1 MQERLLRCF
10 SEAQAMHKASQAS
23 NNAGVTALSA
33 PPAQDPALV
42 ALGRSLFF
50 DKELSGDRT
59 YSRSTCHSPAGFTGD
74 ATLTSIGAGGTGENQ
89 LRVVSS
95 GSMVA
100 RNAPPLFNLGAGNT
114 RMFWDGRVSRDN
126 ATGALTTPEST
137 LNGITPARADVASQL
152 TSALAAQAMF
162 PVASDVEMRGAVGNE
177 IRAAADNQAVWAA
190 LMARLVGTNNGTTG
204 GMAADRSL
212 FSAAYPGVA
221 YDDLNFGHAARA
233 IAAFETASYAAVHS
247 PLDEFLRG
255 NPNALSADAKAG
267 GLLFFGRA
275 GCGGCHRGPLL
286 SDANFHGIAAP
297 QLGPGASGGDDQ
309 GIFLISGSANDN
321 YHFRTPALRNVETTA
336 PYTHAG
342 AYTTLAAVIAHYS
355 DTATGLRNYN
365 GSGTESRLCGHSG
378 YECIPHTGSSECAYM
393 SGTSAW
399 TQRNRAGA
407 DRGIL
412 KKSDRPFCA
421 KPFPGWK
428 LDDSFVFGKILLPD
442 SNTAV
447 AVSFRADGFTPA
459 SFRIL
464 HGAWYVLAISGCT
477 SRACCNSSTE
487 AWKISSWA
495 L

>member
-1 MQERLLRCF
+1 MRNHIGKRTRALAFVVLAFCLIESCKQQDSSTDAGALAPLLLGGAND
-10 SEAQAMHKASQAS
+10 AQLLGAL

-50 DKELSGDRT
+50 DKELSGDRNI
-59 YSRSTCHSPAGFTGD
+59 SCSTCHSPAGFTGD
-74 ATLTSIGAGGTGENQ
+74 ALSTSIGAGGTGENQ

-126 ATGALTTPEST
+126 TTGALTTPEST
-137 LNGITPARADVASQL
+137 LNGINPARADVASQL

-204 GMAADRSL
+204 GMVAYRSM

-233 IAAFETASYAAVHS
+233 IAAFETASYAAIHS

-255 NPNALSADAKAG
+255 NPNALGADAKAG

-309 GIFLISGSANDN
+309 GRFLISGATNDN
-321 YHFRTPALRNVETTA
+321 YHFRTPALRNVELTA

-342 AYTTLAAVIAHYS
+342 AYTTLAAVIAHYN

-365 GSGTESRLCGHSG
+365 G
-378 YECIPHTGSSECAYM
+378 
-393 SGTSAW
+393 
-399 TQRNRAGA
+399 AG
-407 DRGIL
+407 L
-412 KKSDRPFCA
+412 
-421 KPFPGWK
+421 
-428 LDDSFVFGKILLPD
+428 
-442 SNTAV
+442 
-447 AVSFRADGFTPA
+447 RADYAATVDTNA
-459 SFRIL
+459 SHIQARLNARDPRVARPLGLNAAEQAQI
-464 HGAWYVLAISGCT
+464 
-477 SRACCNSSTE
+477 E
-487 AWKISSWA
+487 AFLKSLTDPSA
-495 L
+495 RNLSPDGN